1 MSGIGMVLNIA
12 TTALS
17 AQQYGLGVTGQNIAN
32 VNTEGYSRQNPVLV
46 AKQPLM
52 YGGLLMGRGV
62 DTESVSRSSDQLI
75 ENKLMQEKSNMLA
88 SSEMEKYMQ
97 VLEGYF
103 NENSGNSI
111 SSMLA
116 DFWNGWYD
124 ISNNPSGTSE
134 RISLYE
140 QSTLLSEQFND
151 LYTNLIEID
160 GDLTGAVDSGVE
172 AINKITREIAQI
184 NDQIVGMEVNNVAND
199 LRDKRNTLV
208 SELNEYMDVKA
219 FEQSN
224 GSLTIVG
231 AKGCTLVQGNSSY
244 DLEMGGANGDRVT
257 WQDSSGNYVDITN
270 YLSDGK
276 LGGWLDM
283 RDEILAKYK
292 LDLDALAK
300 EVIWSVNQQHS
311 QGVGLEGFNSVTGS
325 FVASDSGEELGTI
338 DSGLDFYD
346 KVTDGAFKLWV
357 YDSTGTVVGGSAT
370 SINID
375 ADVGGTTLTDLRDDI
390 SATANITASI
400 TMDGKLQINADS
412 GYTFAFSDDTSN
424 VLAALGINTF
434 FNGDSA
440 GSMGVNDIIGLNKN
454 NIAAAQVYSNVG
466 PAVAASGNSS
476 AGTIITDGPYTG
488 TTDATYEI
496 QISTGGAVGTA
507 EFMWRKDGGAW
518 SAATTTTGASQLIEN
533 GVSITFLPGTYVLN
547 DTFSIEAIENASF
560 YGNFTSGNNIN
571 ALAITDL
578 QNTPLSISQ
587 WTCDRIN
594 GNTQGSVNSTLE
606 DYYHSMVGSIGI
618 TSASV
623 SRGRSFGEMMVNELS
638 TIRDSISAVSLDEEM
653 TNLIKFQ
660 HAYAAA
666 AKLIGVSDEMLNT
679 LLELK

>member
-12 TTALS
+12 TTALN
-17 AQQYGLGVTGQNIAN
+17 AQQYGLEVTGQNIAN

-75 ENKLMQEKSNMLA
+75 ENKLMQEKSNMLS

-103 NENSGNSI
+103 NEDSGNSI
-111 SSMLA
+111 STMLS

-124 ISNNPSGTSE
+124 ISNNPSGVSE
-134 RISLYE
+134 RNSLYE
-140 QSTLLSEQFND
+140 QSTLLSEHFNA
-151 LYTNLIEID
+151 LSANLIQID
-160 GDLTGAVDSGVE
+160 ADLTGAVDSGIE
-172 AINKITREIAQI
+172 AINKITREIAQT
-184 NDQIVGMEVNNVAND
+184 NDQIVSMEANSVAND

-244 DLEMGGANGDRVT
+244 DLEMGGANGDRIT
-257 WQDSSGNYVDITN
+257 WQDSSGNDVDITN

-283 RDEILAKYK
+283 RDEILARYK

-311 QGVGLEGFNSVTGS
+311 QGVGLEGFSSVTGNYAVTNPGS
-325 FVASDSGEELGTI
+325 AITSSGLSYQDKVDDSSKTFKIWLFDNNGDPYDSDSGTAGLQGNPITITVTSGMTTNDLVTAINNETGVQASLDSQNRLNISIDTGEIASLG
-338 DSGLDFYD
+338 SL
-346 KVTDGAFKLWV
+346 
-357 YDSTGTVVGGSAT
+357 
-370 SINID
+370 
-375 ADVGGTTLTDLRDDI
+375 
-390 SATANITASI
+390 
-400 TMDGKLQINADS
+400 
-412 GYTFAFSDDTSN
+412 AFSDDDSN
-424 VLAALGINTF
+424 VLAAFGINTF
-434 FNGDSA
+434 FTGSSSGD
-440 GSMGVNDIIGLNKN
+440 MGVNDTIGLNKN
-454 NIAAAQVYSNVG
+454 FIAAAQVGSDG
-466 PAVAASGNSS
+466 TMASG
-476 AGTIITDGPYTG
+476 D
-488 TTDATYEI
+488 
-496 QISTGGAVGTA
+496 
-507 EFMWRKDGGAW
+507 
-518 SAATTTTGASQLIEN
+518 
-533 GVSITFLPGTYVLN
+533 
-547 DTFSIEAIENASF
+547 
-560 YGNFTSGNNIN
+560 NNN
-571 ALAITDL
+571 ALAMTDL
-578 QNTPLSISQ
+578 RSTSISISQ

-594 GNTQGSVNSTLE
+594 GNTQGSIISTLE
-606 DYYHSMVGSIGI
+606 DYYHSLVGSIGI

-623 SRGRSFGEMMVNELS
+623 SRDRSFGEMMVNELS

>member
-12 TTALS
+12 TTALN

-62 DTESVSRSSDQLI
+62 DTEQVSRSSDQLI
-75 ENKLMQEKSNMLA
+75 ENKLMQEKANMSS

-111 SSMLA
+111 STMLS
-116 DFWNGWYD
+116 DFWNRWYD

-134 RISLYE
+134 RNSLYE
-140 QSTLLSEQFND
+140 QSALLSEQFNALSTD
-151 LYTNLIEID
+151 LIQID
-160 GDLTGAVDSGVE
+160 ADLTGAVNSGVE
-172 AINKITREIAQI
+172 AINKITREIAQA
-184 NDQIVGMEVNNVAND
+184 NDQIVSMEANSVAND
-199 LRDKRNTLV
+199 LRDKRNSLV

-257 WQDSSGNYVDITN
+257 WQDSAGSYVDITN
-270 YLSDGK
+270 YLSNGK

-311 QGVGLEGFNSVTGS
+311 QGVGLEGFSSVTGEYA
-325 FVASDSGEELGTI
+325 VTNSGSAITS
-338 DSGLDFYD
+338 SGLSYQD
-346 KVTDGAFKLWV
+346 KVDDSSKTFKIWLFDNNGDP
-357 YDSTGTVVGGSAT
+357 YDSDPVTTGLQGNPITITVTSGMTTDELVTAINNETGVQASLDSQNRLNISIDTGIAGIATLGS
-370 SINID
+370 
-375 ADVGGTTLTDLRDDI
+375 L
-390 SATANITASI
+390 
-400 TMDGKLQINADS
+400 
-412 GYTFAFSDDTSN
+412 AFSDDDSN
-424 VLAALGINTF
+424 VLAAFGINTF
-434 FNGDSA
+434 FTGFSSGD
-440 GSMGVNDIIGLNKN
+440 MGVNDAIGLNKN
-454 NIAAAQVYSNVG
+454 FIAAAQVGSDG
-466 PAVAASGNSS
+466 AMASGN
-476 AGTIITDGPYTG
+476 
-488 TTDATYEI
+488 
-496 QISTGGAVGTA
+496 
-507 EFMWRKDGGAW
+507 
-518 SAATTTTGASQLIEN
+518 
-533 GVSITFLPGTYVLN
+533 
-547 DTFSIEAIENASF
+547 
-560 YGNFTSGNNIN
+560 NNN

-594 GNTQGSVNSTLE
+594 GNTQRSNISTLE
-606 DYYHSMVGSIGI
+606 DYYHSLVGSIGI

-623 SRGRSFGEMMVNELS
+623 SRDRSFGEMMVNELS

>member
-12 TTALS
+12 TTALN

-62 DTESVSRSSDQLI
+62 DTEQVSRSSDQLI
-75 ENKLMQEKSNMLA
+75 ENKLMQEKSNMSS

-111 SSMLA
+111 STMLS
-116 DFWNGWYD
+116 DFWNRWYD

-134 RISLYE
+134 RNSLYE
-140 QSTLLSEQFND
+140 QSALLSEQFNALSTD
-151 LYTNLIEID
+151 LIQID
-160 GDLTGAVDSGVE
+160 ADLTGAVNSGVE
-172 AINKITREIAQI
+172 AINKITREIAQA
-184 NDQIVGMEVNNVAND
+184 NDQIVSMEANSVAND
-199 LRDKRNTLV
+199 LRDKRNSLV

-257 WQDSSGNYVDITN
+257 WQDSAGSYVDITN
-270 YLSDGK
+270 YLSNGK

-311 QGVGLEGFNSVTGS
+311 QGVGLEGFSSVTGEYA
-325 FVASDSGEELGTI
+325 VTNSGSAITS
-338 DSGLDFYD
+338 SGLSYQD
-346 KVTDGAFKLWV
+346 KVDDSSKTFKIWLFDNNGDP
-357 YDSTGTVVGGSAT
+357 YDSDPVTTGLQGNPITITVTSGMTTDELVTAINNETGVQASLDSQNRLNISIDTGIAGIATLGS
-370 SINID
+370 
-375 ADVGGTTLTDLRDDI
+375 L
-390 SATANITASI
+390 
-400 TMDGKLQINADS
+400 
-412 GYTFAFSDDTSN
+412 AFSDDDSN
-424 VLAALGINTF
+424 VLAAFGINTF
-434 FNGDSA
+434 FTGFSSGD
-440 GSMGVNDIIGLNKN
+440 MGVNDAIGLNKN
-454 NIAAAQVYSNVG
+454 FIAAAQVGSDG
-466 PAVAASGNSS
+466 AMASGN
-476 AGTIITDGPYTG
+476 
-488 TTDATYEI
+488 
-496 QISTGGAVGTA
+496 
-507 EFMWRKDGGAW
+507 
-518 SAATTTTGASQLIEN
+518 
-533 GVSITFLPGTYVLN
+533 
-547 DTFSIEAIENASF
+547 
-560 YGNFTSGNNIN
+560 NNN

-594 GNTQGSVNSTLE
+594 GNTQGSNISTLE
-606 DYYHSMVGSIGI
+606 DYYHSLVGSIGI

-623 SRGRSFGEMMVNELS
+623 SRDRSFGEMMVNELS

>member
-12 TTALS
+12 TTALN

-62 DTESVSRSSDQLI
+62 DTEQVSRSSDQFI
-75 ENKLMQEKSNMLA
+75 ENKLMQEKSNMLS

-111 SSMLA
+111 STMLS
-116 DFWNGWYD
+116 DFWNRWYD
-124 ISNNPSGTSE
+124 ISNNPSGASE

-140 QSTLLSEQFND
+140 QSALLSEQFNALSTD
-151 LYTNLIEID
+151 LIEID
-160 GDLTGAVDSGVE
+160 ADLTGAVNSGIE
-172 AINKITREIAQI
+172 TINKITREIAQI
-184 NDQIVGMEVNNVAND
+184 NDQIVSMEANNVAND

-224 GSLTIVG
+224 GSLSIVG

-257 WQDSSGNYVDITN
+257 WQDSSGSYVDITN

-311 QGVGLEGFNSVTGS
+311 QGVGLEGFSSVTGNYAVTNPGS
-325 FVASDSGEELGTI
+325 AITS
-338 DSGLDFYD
+338 SGLSYQD
-346 KVTDGAFKLWV
+346 KVDDSSKTFKIWLFDTDGDP
-357 YDSTGTVVGGSAT
+357 YDSDTGTTGLQGNPITITVTSGMTTNELVTAINNETGVQAFLDSQSRLNISIDTGEIASLGS
-370 SINID
+370 
-375 ADVGGTTLTDLRDDI
+375 L
-390 SATANITASI
+390 
-400 TMDGKLQINADS
+400 
-412 GYTFAFSDDTSN
+412 AFSDDDSN
-424 VLAALGINTF
+424 VLAAFGINTF
-434 FNGDSA
+434 FTGSGSGD
-440 GSMGVNDIIGLNKN
+440 MGVNDTIGLNKN
-454 NIAAAQVYSNVG
+454 FIAAAQVGSDG
-466 PAVAASGNSS
+466 TMASG
-476 AGTIITDGPYTG
+476 D
-488 TTDATYEI
+488 
-496 QISTGGAVGTA
+496 
-507 EFMWRKDGGAW
+507 
-518 SAATTTTGASQLIEN
+518 
-533 GVSITFLPGTYVLN
+533 
-547 DTFSIEAIENASF
+547 
-560 YGNFTSGNNIN
+560 NNN

-578 QNTPLSISQ
+578 RSTSMSISQ

-594 GNTQGSVNSTLE
+594 GNTQGSIISTLE

-623 SRGRSFGEMMVNELS
+623 SRDRSFGEMMVNELS

>member
-12 TTALS
+12 TTALN

-62 DTESVSRSSDQLI
+62 DTEQVSRSSDQFI
-75 ENKLMQEKSNMLA
+75 ENKLMQEKSNMLS

-111 SSMLA
+111 STMLS
-116 DFWNGWYD
+116 DFWNRWYD
-124 ISNNPSGTSE
+124 ISNNPSGASE

-140 QSTLLSEQFND
+140 QSALLSEQFNALSTD
-151 LYTNLIEID
+151 LIEID
-160 GDLTGAVDSGVE
+160 ADLTGAVNSGIE
-172 AINKITREIAQI
+172 TINKITREIAQI
-184 NDQIVGMEVNNVAND
+184 NDQIVSMEANNVAND

-224 GSLTIVG
+224 GSLSIVG

-257 WQDSSGNYVDITN
+257 WQDSSGSYVDITN

-311 QGVGLEGFNSVTGS
+311 QGVGLEGFSSVTGNYAVTNPGS
-325 FVASDSGEELGTI
+325 AITS
-338 DSGLDFYD
+338 SGLSYQD
-346 KVTDGAFKLWV
+346 KVDDSSKTFKIWLFDTDGDP
-357 YDSTGTVVGGSAT
+357 YDSDTGTTGLQGNPITITVTSGMTTNELVTAINNETGVQAFLDSQSRLNISIDTGEIASLGS
-370 SINID
+370 
-375 ADVGGTTLTDLRDDI
+375 L
-390 SATANITASI
+390 
-400 TMDGKLQINADS
+400 
-412 GYTFAFSDDTSN
+412 AFSDDDSN
-424 VLAALGINTF
+424 VLAAFGINTF
-434 FNGDSA
+434 FTGSSSGD
-440 GSMGVNDIIGLNKN
+440 MGVNDTIGLNKN
-454 NIAAAQVYSNVG
+454 FIAAAQVGSDG
-466 PAVAASGNSS
+466 TMASG
-476 AGTIITDGPYTG
+476 D
-488 TTDATYEI
+488 
-496 QISTGGAVGTA
+496 
-507 EFMWRKDGGAW
+507 
-518 SAATTTTGASQLIEN
+518 
-533 GVSITFLPGTYVLN
+533 
-547 DTFSIEAIENASF
+547 
-560 YGNFTSGNNIN
+560 NNN

-578 QNTPLSISQ
+578 RSTSMSISQ

-594 GNTQGSVNSTLE
+594 GNTQGSIISTLE

-623 SRGRSFGEMMVNELS
+623 SRDRSFGEMMVNELS

>member
-12 TTALS
+12 TTALN

-62 DTESVSRSSDQLI
+62 DTEQVSRSSDQLI
-75 ENKLMQEKSNMLA
+75 ENKLMQEKSNMSS

-111 SSMLA
+111 STMLS
-116 DFWNGWYD
+116 DFWNRWYD

-134 RISLYE
+134 RNSLYE
-140 QSTLLSEQFND
+140 QSALLSEQFNALSTD
-151 LYTNLIEID
+151 LIQID
-160 GDLTGAVDSGVE
+160 ADLTGAVNSGVE
-172 AINKITREIAQI
+172 AINKITREIAQA
-184 NDQIVGMEVNNVAND
+184 NDQIVSMEANSVAND
-199 LRDKRNTLV
+199 LRDKRNSLV

-257 WQDSSGNYVDITN
+257 WQDSAGSYVDITN
-270 YLSDGK
+270 YLSNGK

-311 QGVGLEGFNSVTGS
+311 QGVGLEGFSSVTGEYA
-325 FVASDSGEELGTI
+325 VTNSGSAITS
-338 DSGLDFYD
+338 SGLSYQD
-346 KVTDGAFKLWV
+346 KVDDSSKTFKIWLFDNNGDP
-357 YDSTGTVVGGSAT
+357 YDSDPVTTGLQGNPITITVTSGMTTDELVTAINNETGVQASLDSQNRLNISIDTGIAGIATLGS
-370 SINID
+370 
-375 ADVGGTTLTDLRDDI
+375 L
-390 SATANITASI
+390 
-400 TMDGKLQINADS
+400 
-412 GYTFAFSDDTSN
+412 AFSDDDSN
-424 VLAALGINTF
+424 VLAAFGINTF
-434 FNGDSA
+434 FTGSGSGD
-440 GSMGVNDIIGLNKN
+440 MEVNDAIGLNKN
-454 NIAAAQVYSNVG
+454 FIAAAQVGSDG
-466 PAVAASGNSS
+466 TMASG
-476 AGTIITDGPYTG
+476 D
-488 TTDATYEI
+488 
-496 QISTGGAVGTA
+496 
-507 EFMWRKDGGAW
+507 
-518 SAATTTTGASQLIEN
+518 
-533 GVSITFLPGTYVLN
+533 
-547 DTFSIEAIENASF
+547 
-560 YGNFTSGNNIN
+560 NNN
-571 ALAITDL
+571 ALAITEL
-578 QNTPLSISQ
+578 RSTSMSISQ

-594 GNTQGSVNSTLE
+594 GNTQGSIISTLE
-606 DYYHSMVGSIGI
+606 DYYHSLVGSIGI

-623 SRGRSFGEMMVNELS
+623 SRDRSFGEMMVNELS

>member
-12 TTALS
+12 TTALN
-17 AQQYGLGVTGQNIAN
+17 AQQYGLGVTAQNIAN

-62 DTESVSRSSDQLI
+62 DTEQVSRSSDQFI
-75 ENKLMQEKSNMLA
+75 ENKLMQEKSNMLS

-111 SSMLA
+111 STMLS
-116 DFWNGWYD
+116 DFWNRWYD
-124 ISNNPSGTSE
+124 ISNNPSGASE

-140 QSTLLSEQFND
+140 QSALLSEQFNALSTD
-151 LYTNLIEID
+151 LIEID
-160 GDLTGAVDSGVE
+160 ADLTGAVNSGIE
-172 AINKITREIAQI
+172 TINKITREIAQI
-184 NDQIVGMEVNNVAND
+184 NDQIVSMEANNVAND

-224 GSLTIVG
+224 GSLSIVG

-257 WQDSSGNYVDITN
+257 WQDSSGSYVDITN

-311 QGVGLEGFNSVTGS
+311 QGVGLEGFSSVTGNYAVTNPGS
-325 FVASDSGEELGTI
+325 AITS
-338 DSGLDFYD
+338 SGLSYQD
-346 KVTDGAFKLWV
+346 KVDDSSKTFKIWLFDTDGDP
-357 YDSTGTVVGGSAT
+357 YDSDTGTTGLQGNPITITVTSGMTTNELVTAINNETGVQAFLDSQSRLNISIDTGEIASLGS
-370 SINID
+370 
-375 ADVGGTTLTDLRDDI
+375 L
-390 SATANITASI
+390 
-400 TMDGKLQINADS
+400 
-412 GYTFAFSDDTSN
+412 AFSDDDSN
-424 VLAALGINTF
+424 VLAAFGINTF
-434 FNGDSA
+434 FTGSGSGD
-440 GSMGVNDIIGLNKN
+440 MGVNDTIGLNKN
-454 NIAAAQVYSNVG
+454 FIAAAQVGSDG
-466 PAVAASGNSS
+466 TMASG
-476 AGTIITDGPYTG
+476 D
-488 TTDATYEI
+488 
-496 QISTGGAVGTA
+496 
-507 EFMWRKDGGAW
+507 
-518 SAATTTTGASQLIEN
+518 
-533 GVSITFLPGTYVLN
+533 
-547 DTFSIEAIENASF
+547 
-560 YGNFTSGNNIN
+560 NNN

-578 QNTPLSISQ
+578 RSTSMSISQ

-594 GNTQGSVNSTLE
+594 GNTQGSIISTLE
-606 DYYHSMVGSIGI
+606 NYYHSMVGSIGI

-623 SRGRSFGEMMVNELS
+623 SRDRSFGEMMVNELS